1 MAPRAACL
9 LLLAL
14 LALLTAA
21 PSALGAPASL
31 ADLEDEVM
39 CPTCNVPLN
48 VAESPQAD
56 EQREFMRELIAR
68 GADEEAVKRALVA
81 EYGEDV
87 LALPDPAGFGAAAYV
102 VPPLLVAALALLLVV
117 LVPRWRRRPGAP
129 PAPALSAVDAARLDE
144 DLGRVRP

>member
-1 MAPRAACL
+1 MRAPV

-14 LALLTAA
+14 LALLLTAPA
-21 PSALGAPASL
+21 ALAAPASL

-56 EQREFMRELIAR
+56 EQRRFMRGLIAD
-68 GADEEAVKRALVA
+68 GADEEEVKRALVA

-102 VPPLLVAALALLLVV
+102 VPLALVAGLALLLVV
-117 LVPRWRRRPGAP
+117 LVRRWRGRPVATP
-129 PAPALSAVDAARLDE
+129 TPALSAADVARLDE
-144 DLGRVRP
+144 DLRRFGP

>member
-56 EQREFMRELIAR
+56 EQRAFMRELIAR
-68 GADEEAVKRALVA
+68 GADEQEVKRALVA

-87 LALPDPAGFGAAAYV
+87 LALPDARGFGAAAYV
-102 VPPLLVAALALLLVV
+102 VPPVLVAALALLLVV
-117 LVPRWRRRPGAP
+117 LVPRWRRRPAAP
-129 PAPALSAVDAARLDE
+129 PAPALSAADAARLDE
-144 DLGRVRP
+144 DLGRLRP